1 MGANTEV
8 SSRMSKKRMAPGH
21 QHVGD
26 IKVTDSEERGQ
37 RRGEGSQAGC

>member
-1 MGANTEV
+1 MGTNIEV
-8 SSRMSKKRMAPGH
+8 SSGMSKKRMAPRH

-37 RRGEGSQAGC
+37 RRGKGSQAGC